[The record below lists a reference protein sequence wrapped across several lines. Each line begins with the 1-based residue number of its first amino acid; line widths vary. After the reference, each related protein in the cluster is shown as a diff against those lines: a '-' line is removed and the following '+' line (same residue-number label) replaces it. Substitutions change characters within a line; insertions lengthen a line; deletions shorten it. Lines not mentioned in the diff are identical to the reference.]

1 MSKLTEIVTLRLTH
15 SQGNGH
21 TTLLKGMQ
29 ELCKQKKS
37 NFSFEVVVLNSR
49 EGDVVR
55 INSEKRDQGFFCFS
69 FAVLPSKV
77 FSYLYN
83 HAMTKRIVQSNQTLC
98 S

>member
-55 INSEKRDQGFFCFS
+55 INSEKRDQGFFLLFICGITVKGF
-69 FAVLPSKV
+69 FPICII
-77 FSYLYN
+77 
-83 HAMTKRIVQSNQTLC
+83 MQ
-98 S
+98 

>member
-55 INSEKRDQGFFCFS
+55 INSEKRDQGFFAFHLRYYRQRFFPICII
-69 FAVLPSKV
+69 
-77 FSYLYN
+77 
-83 HAMTKRIVQSNQTLC
+83 MQ
-98 S
+98 